1 MYSGVAPNCY
11 GLAHSACSIAHTYE
25 SSKLPINPSI
35 IVALT
40 TGTFEVFVMYFNSL
54 RSLSTVQVK
63 YFVTMANYG
72 VITHLVKLALKGN
85 RKGPR

>member
-1 MYSGVAPNCY
+1 
-11 GLAHSACSIAHTYE
+11 
-25 SSKLPINPSI
+25 
-35 IVALT
+35 
-40 TGTFEVFVMYFNSL
+40 MYFNSL